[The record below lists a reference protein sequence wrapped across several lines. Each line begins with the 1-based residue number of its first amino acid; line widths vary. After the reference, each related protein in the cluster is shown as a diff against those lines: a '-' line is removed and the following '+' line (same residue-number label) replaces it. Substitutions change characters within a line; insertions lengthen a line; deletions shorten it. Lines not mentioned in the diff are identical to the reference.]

1 MLVWAL
7 MEDVRGTNRGIY
19 IAGTSTQNQRVER
32 LWRDVFRAV
41 THMFYYTFQ
50 SMEEAGILDRNNDI
64 HLFVLQFIFLPR
76 INRALESFTSAWNL
90 HPIRTERNRTPMRI
104 WSNGMIDHRNCD
116 LNAVADVQ

>member
-1 MLVWAL
+1 

-90 HPIRTERNRTPMRI
+90 HPIRTERNWTPMRI